1 MSRSLLI
8 CVSFLGEAKEEADC
22 DDGSED
28 DVRWVWDEGSYHHHE
43 FLLLHQNSIK
53 IIFLNTLL
61 HRLRQNITNPSDSAT
76 TWAGAPSYKLFKLK
90 SSNLI

>member
-1 MSRSLLI
+1 MSRS
-8 CVSFLGEAKEEADC
+8 LGEAKEEADC

-76 TWAGAPSYKLFKLK
+76 TWAGAPSYKLFTLK

>member
-8 CVSFLGEAKEEADC
+8 CVLFLGEAKEEADC

-28 DVRWVWDEGSYHHHE
+28 DVRWVWDEGYHHE
-43 FLLLHQNSIK
+43 FLLLF
-53 IIFLNTLL
+53 FLNTLL

-76 TWAGAPSYKLFKLK
+76 TWAGAPSYKLFTLK